1 MATKRNLRGQ
11 LTRTAPSGAVF
22 LCLTAPFHR
31 TRKEKAAREV
41 AEFQAPLLAD
51 KATLASET
59 TEELL
64 ALESQQHHGDEA

>member
-1 MATKRNLRGQ
+1 M
-11 LTRTAPSGAVF
+11 
-22 LCLTAPFHR
+22 PFHR

-41 AEFQAPLLAD
+41 AEFQSPLLAD

-64 ALESQQHHGDEA
+64 AIESQQHHGDEA